1 MPRTIVDIPNEQLH
15 EVDRLCKALGL
26 SRAEAVRQ
34 GLQSFVEN
42 NQDVQEEGFG
52 LWRGAKVS
60 RAELLKAIRSH
71 W

>member
-15 EVDRLCKALGL
+15 EVDRLCKSLGL

-34 GLQSFVEN
+34 GLQSFVEK
-42 NQDVQEEGFG
+42 NQGVQEEGFG
-52 LWRGAKVS
+52 LWKAAKVS
-60 RAELLKAIRSH
+60 RAELLKSIRSH